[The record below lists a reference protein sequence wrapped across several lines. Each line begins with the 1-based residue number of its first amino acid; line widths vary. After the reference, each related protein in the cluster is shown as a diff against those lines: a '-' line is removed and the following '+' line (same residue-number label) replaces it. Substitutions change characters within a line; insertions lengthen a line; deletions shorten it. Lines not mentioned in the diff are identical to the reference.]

1 MEWERWTVKSRRK
14 KESVDD
20 GIRYTIKNCEQNRHH
35 LEYPMS
41 ATEVIITHYRMDRA
55 KFILDKMAI
64 PYSAY
69 GYKKIILQRVDNTHS
84 TIIVMYNLLHSTT
97 PVTHI
102 AVTSRPPPTNR
113 CTRSPRALSR
123 RPADSMN
130 GFLRSTALRGVC
142 HRRLTIQGGV
152 SPASPISRLSMGTTS
167 LKTVRIGSLGR
178 YRSHPTLS
186 YRAQNW

>member
-1 MEWERWTVKSRRK
+1 VKSRRK

-20 GIRYTIKNCEQNRHH
+20 GIWYTIKNREQNRHH

-41 ATEVIITHYRMDRA
+41 ATKVIITHYTMDGA

-64 PYSAY
+64 PSSAY
-69 GYKKIILQRVDNTHS
+69 GYKKIILQCVDNTHS
-84 TIIVMYNLLHSTT
+84 MITVMYNLVHSTT
-97 PVTHI
+97 LVTHI

-113 CTRSPRALSR
+113 FNRSPRALSR

-130 GFLRSTALRGVC
+130 GFLRSTVLRGVC

-152 SPASPISRLSMGTTS
+152 SPTSPISRLSMGTTS
-167 LKTVRIGSLGR
+167 LKTLRIGSSGR

-186 YRAQNW
+186 FRAQNW

>member
-1 MEWERWTVKSRRK
+1 VKSRRK

-20 GIRYTIKNCEQNRHH
+20 GIRYTIKNREQNRHH

-41 ATEVIITHYRMDRA
+41 ATEVMITYYTMDSA

-64 PYSAY
+64 PSSAY

-84 TIIVMYNLLHSTT
+84 TITVIYNLVQSTT

-102 AVTSRPPPTNR
+102 AVTSRPPLTN
-113 CTRSPRALSR
+113 CCNRSPKTLSR

-130 GFLRSTALRGVC
+130 DFLSLTALRGVC

-167 LKTVRIGSLGR
+167 LKTVRISSPGR
-178 YRSHPTLS
+178 YRFHPTLS
-186 YRAQNW
+186 FRA